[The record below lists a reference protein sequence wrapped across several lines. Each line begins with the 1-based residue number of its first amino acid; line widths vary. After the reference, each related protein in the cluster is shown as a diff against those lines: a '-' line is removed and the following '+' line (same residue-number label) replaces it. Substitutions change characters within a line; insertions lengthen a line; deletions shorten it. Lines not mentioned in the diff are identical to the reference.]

1 MENGISKI
9 CLAGG
14 CALNVIA
21 NKKIREIGYL
31 DQVYIQPASNDS
43 GIALGAAYMMSSEL
57 GYRINPL
64 KMFITAHNITM
75 NTSIGF

>member
-1 MENGISKI
+1 MGLARF

-43 GIALGAAYMMSSEL
+43 GIALILRSLYDVF
-57 GYRINPL
+57 RIRLQNQ
-64 KMFITAHNITM
+64 
-75 NTSIGF
+75 SIKECLLRPTI